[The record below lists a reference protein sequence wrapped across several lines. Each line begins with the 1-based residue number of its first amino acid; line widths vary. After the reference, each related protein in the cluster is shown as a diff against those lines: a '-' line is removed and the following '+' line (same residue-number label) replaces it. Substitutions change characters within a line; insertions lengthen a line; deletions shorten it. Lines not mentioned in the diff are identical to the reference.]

1 MKSKRVWSVLV
12 SMILMICLC
21 VSTSAAGAE
30 ADKTAG
36 SPEPLVLVETE
47 SPIHPEKEKPRDT
60 SNPRPHAY
68 VTSKAPTFGSLGS
81 ADKMEGTTLIV
92 TIMANDALSSWP
104 NGVDDTMQ
112 RMLRYQGVACRWL
125 TDRASE
131 YGVTANFIYDW
142 SVNSDLL
149 YQRTFEEE
157 LVRYDGSMY
166 GVQKQY
172 LVDEVPVAS
181 LMQKYQANN
190 VIFMFFLNTDYSNE
204 VNPWT
209 IHYHDVAGS
218 RSVDYEFM
226 NIFVKFDN
234 VETPPST
241 IAHEMLHCFGAP
253 DLYYANEL
261 IPQEFVDY
269 CASSGTRDIMYT
281 VALGDEITDWF
292 TGLDAYYVGLN
303 PYSMQV
309 DEWNLG
315 PSQHFPE

>member
-1 MKSKRVWSVLV
+1 MQDNTTILANAFLEASTDFQQRVPDPS
-12 SMILMICLC
+12 
-21 VSTSAAGAE
+21 
-30 ADKTAG
+30 
-36 SPEPLVLVETE
+36 
-47 SPIHPEKEKPRDT
+47 
-60 SNPRPHAY
+60 
-68 VTSKAPTFGSLGS
+68 
-81 ADKMEGTTLIV
+81 
-92 TIMANDALSSWP
+92 
-104 NGVDDTMQ
+104 Q
-112 RMLRYQGVACRWL
+112 
-125 TDRASE
+125 
-131 YGVTANFIYDW
+131 
-142 SVNSDLL
+142 
-149 YQRTFEEE
+149 
-157 LVRYDGSMY
+157 
-166 GVQKQY
+166 
-172 LVDEVPVAS
+172 
-181 LMQKYQANN
+181 
-190 VIFMFFLNTDYSNE
+190 
-204 VNPWT
+204 
-209 IHYHDVAGS
+209 
-218 RSVDYEFM
+218 RSVAQVAQFLFKPMNKKYLNEFM